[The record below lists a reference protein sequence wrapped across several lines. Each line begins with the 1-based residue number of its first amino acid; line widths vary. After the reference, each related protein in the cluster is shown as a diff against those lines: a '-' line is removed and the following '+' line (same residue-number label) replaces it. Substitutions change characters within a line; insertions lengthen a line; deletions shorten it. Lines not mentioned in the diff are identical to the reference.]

1 VLTAGHCS
9 LDRSLQVRVGSKDA
23 QEGVTFEI
31 VNVYQYYGF
40 SRGPAG
46 DPVNDLKIVEISNTD
61 RTLGVN
67 AVTLNTNPAFPS
79 LDTTVTVSG
88 YGRTSSSGEV
98 AGHLRS
104 VTVPIVGYEPC
115 HSRYRDT
122 TNMMNIC
129 AGSLGLDSCQGDS
142 GSGLWART
150 LSTVNQS
157 QVTLVGVVS
166 YGYGCAAAN
175 WPGVY
180 TRVSSFSDWITAILL
195 ATREESDALALVSS
209 PSKKGSHARPLA
221 LFAILA
227 TSAIVFVAIVMT
239 TVLSVLYH
247 KQAARKASTPKA

>member
-9 LDRSLQVRVGSKDA
+9 LDRTFQVRVGSKDA
-23 QEGVTFEI
+23 QEGLTYEI
-31 VNVYQYYGF
+31 VNVYQYSRF
-40 SRGPAG
+40 SRGQAG
-46 DPVNDLKIVEISNTD
+46 DPVNDVKIVEISNTD

-67 AVTLNTNPAFPS
+67 AVTLNTNPSFPS

-104 VTVPIVGYEPC
+104 VTVPIVGYESC
-115 HSRYRDT
+115 HSRYRDM

-142 GSGLWART
+142 GSGLWTRT
-150 LSTVNQS
+150 LSVMNQS
-157 QVTLVGVVS
+157 QVTLVVS

-195 ATREESDALALVSS
+195 STRDESDALALVSS
-209 PSKKGSHARPLA
+209 PSKQGSHARPSA
-221 LFAILA
+221 LLAILA
-227 TSAIVFVAIVMT
+227 TCAIVFVAIVIT
-239 TVLSVLYH
+239 TVLCVLYL
-247 KQAARKASTPKA
+247 KQSAPKSPIPKE